1 MLDTMI
7 SIMNYGFMI
16 FKMSLLLLIV
26 IIGLT
31 LSGCESDPI
40 LSPQVEAE
48 DDGGSYGNTNLPV
61 NTTGNTENAGNDQ
74 LHQKKTQNIKKT
86 QNRDNPKLF

>member
-1 MLDTMI
+1 
-7 SIMNYGFMI
+7 MNNGFLI
-16 FKMSLLLLIV
+16 LKMSLLILIV

-61 NTTGNTENAGNDQ
+61 NKTGNTENAANDQ
-74 LHQKKTQNIKKT
+74 LHLKKTQNIKKT

>member
-1 MLDTMI
+1 
-7 SIMNYGFMI
+7 MNYGFFI
-16 FKMSLLLLIV
+16 LKISLLVLIV

-31 LSGCESDPI
+31 LLGCESDPI
-40 LSPQVEAE
+40 LSPQVEVE

-74 LHQKKTQNIKKT
+74 LNRKQIK
-86 QNRDNPKLF
+86 NRENPKLF